1 MKRKTIRH
9 ITSYSW
15 SYRIASF
22 FVDLMHR
29 LFYRKIVV
37 EGKENIPKNAPIVYA
52 PNHQNALMDPL
63 AIIFTAHQ
71 QVVFLARADIFHIP
85 LLPGFFRWLKIL
97 PVYRIRDGKDNLSNN
112 EDSFEAAI
120 KVLENKRQLSLFPE
134 AAHSNK
140 RHLLSY
146 KKGIPRIVF
155 QAEEKHHFQLGIKIV
170 PVGIYYSKYN
180 TFRSILHVRYGKP
193 IDVSK
198 YKQEYEESP
207 NKALNHL
214 RDDMKKA
221 TEPLVINIRKLNFY
235 DLYESAR
242 TMFVKNMIKK
252 MKLGKINQKN
262 IFIADK
268 MTIRML
274 DKFSDEYPGK
284 MDEFRNKMDKYRK
297 IRNTYKL
304 SDQSISK
311 EKINI
316 FRLLWNTILLLIFS
330 PVFLYGFINN
340 FLLYIVP
347 KLLVLK
353 VKDKQ
358 FHSSIKYLWALF
370 MALPIYLGQ
379 TAIVWAV
386 SDDFG
391 IAMLYLLSIA
401 ITGMLAQL
409 YIEWFALIRRDLR
422 LYQLK
427 QTNKTVFKRIR
438 ALHRELLSYM
448 DFILQT
454 QNNGF
459 HNSDIL
465 T

>member
-15 SYRIASF
+15 TYRIASVY
-22 FVDLMHR
+22 VDLMHR

-37 EGKENIPKNAPIVYA
+37 EGKENIPKNAPVIYA

-71 QVVFLARADIFHIP
+71 QVVFLARADIFHVP

-97 PVYRIRDGKDNLSNN
+97 PVYRIRDGKKKLSLND
-112 EDSFEAAI
+112 DSFDAVIQALQNNLPI
-120 KVLENKRQLSLFPE
+120 SLFPE

-146 KKGIPRIVF
+146 KKGIPRIAF
-155 QAEEKHHFQLGIKIV
+155 QAEEQNNFQLGVKII

-193 IDVSK
+193 IEVAK
-198 YKQEYEESP
+198 YREEYKENP
-207 NKALNHL
+207 NKAMIHL
-214 RDDMKKA
+214 RDDMKAA

-235 DLYESAR
+235 DLYESVR
-242 TMFVKNMIKK
+242 TMYVKNMVKRL
-252 MKLGKINQKN
+252 KLGKINQRNK
-262 IFIADK
+262 FIADQI
-268 MTIRML
+268 TIRML
-274 DKFSDEYPGK
+274 DNFSDKYPEK
-284 MDEFRNKMDKYRK
+284 MNEFRHKMDKYRK
-297 IRNTYKL
+297 LRNKYNL

-311 EKINI
+311 DKINI
-316 FRLLWNTILLLIFS
+316 FRLLWNTLLLILFS

-340 FLLYIVP
+340 LLLYIVP

-370 MALPIYLGQ
+370 MLPIIYLGQ
-379 TAIVWAV
+379 TAIVWSVSKNFGLAV
-386 SDDFG
+386 
-391 IAMLYLLSIA
+391 AYLFSIA

-427 QTNKTVFKRIR
+427 QTNKKVYTRIKE
-438 ALHRELLSYM
+438 LHKELLSYL
-448 DFILQT
+448 DFVLQT
-454 QNNGF
+454 QSSTFQN
-459 HNSDIL
+459 
-465 T
+465 